1 MQLEHIFVRLDLD
14 RWTLTCQLTMEVIC
28 RNATLAEAEEALRRH
43 RCGQHQ
49 GSPDVPCS
57 HSPAQSPDCQRRSAG
72 DTGVA
77 PARADL
83 GMHVVSPLCV
93 R

>member
-49 GSPDVPCS
+49 GSPDAS
-57 HSPAQSPDCQRRSAG
+57 
-72 DTGVA
+72 
-77 PARADL
+77 
-83 GMHVVSPLCV
+83 
-93 R
+93 